1 MNLHW
6 RSPSN
11 RDSKR
16 GSSRVNNWWFWT
28 IIRMIL
34 FEQYSWN
41 DNPGMIQL
49 RLILRMI
56 LGTILRFTHPFLHL
70 FLCLTFCVTF
80 SWGKCINCI
89 IMPYFLVL
97 PKTRT
102 VRVRV
107 PYLHSNLIFKGH
119 WTLIFFT
126 FLQSIQK
133 ILHF

>member
-1 MNLHW
+1 
-6 RSPSN
+6 
-11 RDSKR
+11 
-16 GSSRVNNWWFWT
+16 
-28 IIRMIL
+28 MIL

-70 FLCLTFCVTF
+70 FLCLTFCVSF

-107 PYLHSNLIFKGH
+107 PYPHCTGADRTQISYFRGTGHSKIGEKNFFLFFLMFLESSQKNLEKNFFFRIF
-119 WTLIFFT
+119 
-126 FLQSIQK
+126 
-133 ILHF
+133 